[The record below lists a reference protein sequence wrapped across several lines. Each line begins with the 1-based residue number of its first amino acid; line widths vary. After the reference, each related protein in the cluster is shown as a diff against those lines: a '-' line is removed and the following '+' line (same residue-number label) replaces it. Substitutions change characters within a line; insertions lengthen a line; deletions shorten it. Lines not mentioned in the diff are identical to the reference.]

1 MRGPRGPPLRFH
13 EAPGARGLNAPRP
26 RANASS
32 SDPNPAARA
41 RGAHGDACPWAE
53 LASLLDAL
61 EDSADGRAGARA
73 ADDAALAGDRSAFW
87 AALRAAERS
96 SACARSALDRLARA
110 ALDADP
116 RAAEGGG
123 ALAARLR
130 GLKADLVRRSAG
142 LQAPALRAHAVC
154 ASRQQNAGI
163 LKY

>member
-1 MRGPRGPPLRFH
+1 MPARGPSWPPCWTLW
-13 EAPGARGLNAPRP
+13 RP
-26 RANASS
+26 RRT
-32 SDPNPAARA
+32 AARA
-41 RGAHGDACPWAE
+41 R
-53 LASLLDAL
+53 
-61 EDSADGRAGARA
+61 ARPTTPPPA
-73 ADDAALAGDRSAFW
+73 AAPPPHDAALAGDRSAFW